1 MSTGQWI
8 VTREVLA
15 DSPSRRDGIA
25 QEVESAYRR
34 KTTVFIE
41 DCARYLQW

>member
-1 MSTGQWI
+1 MSAGQWI
-8 VTREVLA
+8 VPPEVLA
-15 DSPSRRDGIA
+15 DSPSRRDGIS
-25 QEVESAYRR
+25 QEVENAYRR

>member
-1 MSTGQWI
+1 MSGSQWI
-8 VTREVLA
+8 VPRELLQ